1 MKQEILCKHCAR
13 EARKISQSA
22 KSYPEEYIKFK
33 DGSARRNFICDG
45 CGALIFAKADCTAF
59 SMWSRNIPGYN
70 WESRYIK
77 PA

>member
-1 MKQEILCKHCAR
+1 MKQEILCKNCTR
-13 EARKISQSA
+13 EARKIFQSA
-22 KSYPEEYIKFK
+22 KSYHGEYIKFEN
-33 DGSARRNFICDG
+33 GSARRNFICDG

>member
-1 MKQEILCKHCAR
+1 MKQEILCRNCTR
-13 EARKISQSA
+13 EARKIFQSA
-22 KSYPEEYIKFK
+22 ESYPKEYIKFEN
-33 DGSARRNFICDG
+33 GSARRNCIYDG
-45 CGALIFAKADCTAF
+45 CGVLIFAKGNCTAF